1 MAILTPTATP
11 LSARRHMWRGALPW
25 LLLAP
30 SLALLVGF
38 TFGPIIE
45 VITTSLRDADGRANG
60 LANYAALLADPAF
73 QGAVKNTALYG
84 AATILP
90 SIALAFVLALALRRT
105 TLFTTLLRA
114 VFFFPTLIP
123 LVAAASIFLF
133 IFIPRVGLADHYLM
147 QLGLRGPNW
156 LGNPDVVL
164 YSLAVLTVWKNAGYF
179 MIFFIAGLMSLPDDV
194 YESARMDGADKLR
207 QIADITIPLLRPTF
221 SFVFVIAVTH
231 VLVDVDHI
239 FVLTKGGP
247 SGSSNL
253 VLFYIYQQAVENF
266 DIGRA
271 SAATVVAVLAL
282 LALSVVGMKSLEH
295 RMHTEG

>member
-45 VITTSLRDADGRANG
+45 VITTSLRDADGRAIG

-194 YESARMDGADKLR
+194 YESARMDGAGKLR